1 MLSALI
7 FHCITINLLNILS
20 KGTFLLPEPYLLLFL
35 SQLRHSVHLPFDTL
49 HLPQDRYHLYNEVC
63 VNYVL
68 PQISLLFLCSIPEIP
83 ILNYNFT
90 FIFICNS
97 PLLRHSAFSGQI
109 INLDSRLHIKAIHA
123 KLYTFSFIF
132 HRICFHQNS

>member
-35 SQLRHSVHLPFDTL
+35 SQLEHSVHLPSDTP

-68 PQISLLFLCSIPEIP
+68 PQLQSNPVIQDFQKH
-83 ILNYNFT
+83 T
-90 FIFICNS
+90 
-97 PLLRHSAFSGQI
+97 QI
-109 INLDSRLHIKAIHA
+109 NPDH
-123 KLYTFSFIF
+123 Y
-132 HRICFHQNS
+132 